1 MKISKTQLA
10 GALIIEP
17 NVFND
22 ERGFF
27 FESWN
32 MKVWKEATGVDA
44 QFVQDNQSFSQRGAV
59 RGLHY
64 QLLQPQGKLVRV
76 TKGRV
81 LDVAVDLRLKSK
93 TFGQHITIELSGKNQ
108 KQFWIPPGF
117 AHGYV
122 VLSETANFLYKT
134 TDYYAP
140 DDEHCIIWNDLELNI
155 NWQLG
160 NIEPLISKK
169 DRNGQSFRA
178 APKYS

>member
-22 ERGFF
+22 KRGFF

-32 MKVWKEATGVDA
+32 MKMWKEATGVDA
-44 QFVQDNQSFSQRGAV
+44 QFVQDNQSFSQMGV
-59 RGLHY
+59 LRGLHY
-64 QLLQPQGKLVRV
+64 QLQQPQGKLVRV

-93 TFGQHITIELSGKNQ
+93 TFGRHVTIELSGKNQ

>member
-44 QFVQDNQSFSQRGAV
+44 QFVQDNQSFSQRGAL